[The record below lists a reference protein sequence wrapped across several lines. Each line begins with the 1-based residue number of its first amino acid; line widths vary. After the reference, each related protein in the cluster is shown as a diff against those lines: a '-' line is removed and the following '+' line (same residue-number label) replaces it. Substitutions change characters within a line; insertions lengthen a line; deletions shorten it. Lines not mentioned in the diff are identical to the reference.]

1 MIIFVNITEV
11 LTCCFMDL
19 RNKII
24 FIGGIH
30 GVGKGT
36 ICKEIASKTDLIHI
50 TASEILKWNEINSSD
65 NKFVV
70 NISSK
75 QELLIVGL
83 KNLIEKDKQ
92 YLLDGHFCL
101 LDSNGIPNRIDEETF
116 DIINPKIIS
125 IVIDSVDKIVCRLE
139 KRDNKKY
146 DIKILNELQKM
157 EIEYAKYLSKKYSI
171 AYIEII
177 NSDYKSLLNSIKP

>member
-1 MIIFVNITEV
+1 MS
-11 LTCCFMDL
+11 LT
-19 RNKII
+19 NNII

-50 TASEILKWNEINSSD
+50 TASEILKWNEISSSD
-65 NKFVV
+65 NKLVQ
-70 NISSK
+70 NISST
-75 QELLIVGL
+75 QERLIYGL
-83 KNLIEKDKQ
+83 KNFSENDKQ

-101 LDSNGIPNRIDEETF
+101 LNSNGTPCKIDEETF
-116 DIINPKIIS
+116 DNINPKIIS
-125 IVIDSVDKIVCRLE
+125 IVIDDIEKIAYRLE

-146 DIKILNELQKM
+146 NLKILNELQQM

-171 AYIEII
+171 PYVEIK
-177 NSDYKSLLNSIKP
+177 NNDYKSLLNSIKP